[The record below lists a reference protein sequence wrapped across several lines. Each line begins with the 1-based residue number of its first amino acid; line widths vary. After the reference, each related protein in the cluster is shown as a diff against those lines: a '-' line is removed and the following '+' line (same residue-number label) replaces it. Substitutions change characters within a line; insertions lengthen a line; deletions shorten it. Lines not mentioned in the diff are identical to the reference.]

1 MSYPNINYQNSHH
14 RSHNSKRVVA
24 TKRSRDIRLK
34 RKYLVIKK
42 LLKEKEEMNKKIE
55 RLESLVA

>member
-14 RSHNSKRVVA
+14 RSHNSKVVVA
-24 TKRSRDIRLK
+24 TKRKRDLRLK
-34 RKYLVIKK
+34 RKSLLIKK
-42 LLKEKEEMNKKIE
+42 LLKERYEMNKKIE